1 MPLQE
6 FWYDDPDLL
15 WAYRNVY
22 MEKEKQKIENERE
35 MTNFRSWLQGLYNFN
50 AIAGALS
57 KEPKY
62 LDSPID
68 LDAKPKTEKEKKI
81 EIAQKIKDKMKKG
94 RAILEQQRSEKK
106 G

>member
-22 MEKEKQKIENERE
+22 MEKEKQEKKKKKE
-35 MTNFRSWLQGLYNFN
+35 MINFQTWLQGYYNHI
-50 AIAGALS
+50 AIVSSLNENVIYFS
-57 KEPKY
+57 EPIE
-62 LDSPID
+62 LNP
-68 LDAKPKTEKEKKI
+68 KPKTQKEKNL
-81 EIAQKIKDKMKKG
+81 EIAQKIKNNMKKG
-94 RAILEQQRSEKK
+94 KSILERQRSEKK

>member
-22 MEKEKQKIENERE
+22 MEGEKQKIEIQQE
-35 MTNFRSWLQGLYNFN
+35 MINFQSWLQGLYNFN

-57 KEPKY
+57 KNPKY

-68 LDAKPKTEKEKKI
+68 LNSKPKTEKEKKL
-81 EIAQKIKDKMKKG
+81 EIAQKVKNNMKKG
-94 RAILEQQRSEKK
+94 KTILEQQRSENK

>member
-22 MEKEKQKIENERE
+22 MEKEKQKIEIEKE
-35 MTNFRSWLQGLYNFN
+35 MINFQSWLQGLYNFN

-57 KEPKY
+57 KNPKY
-62 LDSPID
+62 LNSPID
-68 LDAKPKTEKEKKI
+68 LNSKPKTEKEKKL
-81 EIAQKIKDKMKKG
+81 EIAQKIKSNIRKG
-94 RAILEQQRSEKK
+94 KALLEQQRSEKK

>member
-22 MEKEKQKIENERE
+22 IEKEKQGIEVKKK
-35 MTNFRSWLQGLYNFN
+35 MMNFQGWLQGLYNFN

-57 KEPKY
+57 EEHKY

-68 LDAKPKTEKEKKI
+68 LGYKPKTEKEKKI
-81 EIAQKIKDKMKKG
+81 EIAQKIKNNMKKG
-94 RAILEQQRSEKK
+94 KSILERQRSEKK

>member
-15 WAYRNVY
+15 WAYRNAY
-22 MEKEKQKIENERE
+22 TEKEKQKKEIERE
-35 MTNFRSWLQGLYNFN
+35 KINFQSWLQGLYNFN

-68 LDAKPKTEKEKKI
+68 MDFKPKTEKEKKL
-81 EIAQKIKDKMKKG
+81 EIAQRIKNNMKKG
-94 RAILEQQRSEKK
+94 KTILEQQRSEKK

>member
-35 MTNFRSWLQGLYNFN
+35 MINFQGWLQGLYNFN
-50 AIAGALS
+50 AITGALS
-57 KEPKY
+57 KEHKY
-62 LDSPID
+62 LDSPIN
-68 LDAKPKTEKEKKI
+68 LNAKPKTEKEKKI
-81 EIAQKIKDKMKKG
+81 EIAQRIKNNMKKG
-94 RAILEQQRSEKK
+94 KSILEQQRSEKK

>member
-22 MEKEKQKIENERE
+22 IEKEKQKIEIKRE
-35 MTNFRSWLQGLYNFN
+35 IINFQAWLQGLYNFN

-57 KEPKY
+57 KETKY
-62 LDSPID
+62 LDSPFD
-68 LDAKPKTEKEKKI
+68 LDIKSKTEKDKKL
-81 EIAQKIKDKMKKG
+81 EIAQKIKDKMRKG

>member
-1 MPLQE
+1 
-6 FWYDDPDLL
+6 
-15 WAYRNVY
+15 
-22 MEKEKQKIENERE
+22 MEREKQKIEIERE
-35 MTNFRSWLQGLYNFN
+35 TINFQSWLQGLYNFN

-68 LDAKPKTEKEKKI
+68 LNSKPKTEKEIKMG
-81 EIAQKIKDKMKKG
+81 IAQRIKNNVRKG
-94 RAILEQQRSEKK
+94 KSILERQRSEKK

>member
-22 MEKEKQKIENERE
+22 MEKEKQKIETEKE
-35 MTNFRSWLQGLYNFN
+35 MINFQSWLQGLYNFN

-57 KEPKY
+57 KNPKY
-62 LDSPID
+62 LDRPID
-68 LDAKPKTEKEKKI
+68 LNNKPKTEKEKKL
-81 EIAQKIKDKMKKG
+81 EIAQKIKSNIRKG
-94 RAILEQQRSEKK
+94 KTILEQQRSEKK

>member
-6 FWYDDPDLL
+6 FWNDEPDLL

-22 MEKEKQKIENERE
+22 IEQEKQRIEIKRE
-35 MTNFRSWLQGLYNFN
+35 MINFQGWLQGLYNFN
-50 AIAGALS
+50 AITGALS
-57 KEPKY
+57 EKPKY

-68 LDAKPKTEKEKKI
+68 LDSKPKTEKEKKI
-81 EIAQKIKDKMKKG
+81 EIAQKIKNNMKKG
-94 RAILEQQRSEKK
+94 KSILERQRSEKK

>member
-22 MEKEKQKIENERE
+22 MEKEKQKIEIKRE
-35 MTNFRSWLQGLYNFN
+35 MINFQGWLQGLYNFN
-50 AIAGALS
+50 AIIEALS
-57 KEPKY
+57 KEHKY

-68 LDAKPKTEKEKKI
+68 LDSKPKTEKEKKL
-81 EIAQKIKDKMKKG
+81 EIAQKIKDKMRKG
-94 RAILEQQRSEKK
+94 RAILEQRRSEKK

>member
-22 MEKEKQKIENERE
+22 IEKEKQRIETEKE
-35 MTNFRSWLQGLYNFN
+35 MINFQSWLQGLYNFN
-50 AIAGALS
+50 AIVAALDKHHRYFKNPIELNS
-57 KEPKY
+57 KV
-62 LDSPID
+62 
-68 LDAKPKTEKEKKI
+68 KTKREKNM
-81 EIAQKIKDKMKKG
+81 EIAQKIKENVQRGKTL
-94 RAILEQQRSEKK
+94 LEQQRSEKK

>member
-22 MEKEKQKIENERE
+22 MEKEKQKIEIERE
-35 MTNFRSWLQGLYNFN
+35 TINFQSWLQGLYNFN

-68 LDAKPKTEKEKKI
+68 LNSKPKTEKDIKT
-81 EIAQKIKDKMKKG
+81 EIAQRIKNNIKKG
-94 RAILEQQRSEKK
+94 KTILEQQRSEKK

>member
-22 MEKEKQKIENERE
+22 IEKEKQKIEIKRE
-35 MTNFRSWLQGLYNFN
+35 IINFQAWLQGLYNFN

-57 KEPKY
+57 KETKY

-68 LDAKPKTEKEKKI
+68 LDFKPKTEKEKKL
-81 EIAQKIKDKMKKG
+81 EIAQKIKDKMRKG

>member
-6 FWYDDPDLL
+6 FWNDDPDLL

-22 MEKEKQKIENERE
+22 MEEEKQKIEIQQE
-35 MTNFRSWLQGLYNFN
+35 MINFQSWLQGLYNFN

-57 KEPKY
+57 KNPKY

-68 LDAKPKTEKEKKI
+68 LKSKPKTEKEKKL
-81 EIAQKIKDKMKKG
+81 EIAQKVKNNMKKG
-94 RAILEQQRSEKK
+94 KTILEQQRSENK